1 MPNDSSIADVGE
13 TIISLLRSEMG
24 ESAPGQIALMS
35 PVDVGDQEI
44 SITVFLYSIVE
55 TPSLRN
61 EPPVNSK
68 ASEFQI
74 PPLSLDLYYMLTC
87 YGSER
92 ISDLSER
99 TLQARELLGQAMRV
113 LYDFGIIG
121 GSLLQGDLAGTDE
134 ELRITLN
141 TITVEDITRIWSV
154 FPDTPF
160 RPSVSYLVTPVRLA
174 SKRTTSHQRVIS
186 KQIEQGRMIPNRNI
200 GK

>member
-1 MPNDSSIADVGE
+1 
-13 TIISLLRSEMG
+13 MG

-35 PVDVGDQEI
+35 PIDVGDQEI

-68 ASEFQI
+68 VSESQI

-92 ISDLSER
+92 ISDLSQR

-174 SKRTTSHQRVIS
+174 SKRITSHQRVIS